1 MNKFY
6 VILSSFIFAFSA
18 MGMAVT
24 YTAPTFTADDGK
36 TFTDSK
42 FANTYVETITLTNG
56 DQTKT
61 WNYQAPRVFWN
72 VLTTMTMDAK
82 GGETISARFVAHSL
96 GEYSESTVKQD
107 LRYTA
112 VVLAIDWNGDGEFES
127 VQKIKGDTP
136 PAHNVGGNMDVLDF
150 TYDIVVPDD
159 VQVGTARVR
168 FNYTN
173 AWKNKI
179 GEEYEPLEDYVE
191 RAKTTCK
198 EGVVYDFDVNVSPKV
213 VQNYVVTV
221 TSNEHAQI
229 SLLNGTETVASGSEV
244 PEGTE
249 LTVNVVPD
257 DGWKV
262 TSIKANEVNI
272 TDSRTFVVNGAT
284 TVSVE
289 VVEMQ
294 SGLVSYSIVGDQSY
308 LGDKGVELY
317 DGDGNLVENNRKWEE
332 GSAYYI
338 YVYVKDNT
346 TQVLV
351 TLNTLSVELEK
362 YEDTD
367 VIAYYYEGIVE
378 GDQNLVITLPGGTS
392 GLEPVVEAI
401 AHYNPGQQMLC
412 TNGSSVLIYD
422 LSGRL
427 LLSGSGN
434 VSVSELADGF
444 YAAVVDGRT
453 IKFKK

>member
-18 MGMAVT
+18 MGMAAT
-24 YTAPTFTADDGK
+24 YTEPTFTADGGK
-36 TFTDSK
+36 PFTDSK
-42 FANTYVETITLTNG
+42 FANTYVETITLTKG
-56 DQTKT
+56 TQTKT
-61 WNYQAPRVFWN
+61 WNYTAPRVFWN

-82 GGETISARFVAHSL
+82 AGETISAHFVAHSL

-159 VQVGTARVR
+159 VQVGVARVR

-179 GEEYEPLEDYVE
+179 GEEDEPLEDYVE

-213 VQNYVVTV
+213 VQNHVVTV

-257 DGWKV
+257 DGWKI

-289 VVEMQ
+289 VSEIKYGV
-294 SGLVSYSIVGDQSY
+294 VTYSIVGDQSY
-308 LGDKGVELY
+308 LGEGGIELY
-317 DGDGNLVENNRKWEE
+317 DGESNIVNSGAKLEE
-332 GSAYYI
+332 GSTYYI
-338 YVYVKDNT
+338 IIYTKDDTVEISVALNGNP
-346 TQVLV
+346 LV
-351 TLNTLSVELEK
+351 M
-362 YEDTD
+362 TD
-367 VIAYYYEGIVE
+367 DESMFYYEGTVE
-378 GDQNLVITLPGGTS
+378 GDQDFVITLPGEVS
-392 GLEPVVEAI
+392 GLESVVEAV
-401 AHYNPGQQMLC
+401 AHYNPGQQMLY
-412 TNGSSVLIYD
+412 TNGNSVLVYD
-422 LSGRL
+422 LSGKL
-427 LLSGSGN
+427 VLSGIGN
-434 VSVSELADGF
+434 ISVSELAEGF

>member
-18 MGMAVT
+18 MGMAAT
-24 YTAPTFTADDGK
+24 YTEPTYVTGDGSQHNPNNP
-36 TFTDSK
+36 FDSYTDS
-42 FANTYVETITLTNG
+42 YVETITLTNG

-82 GGETISARFVAHSL
+82 AGETISAHFVAHSL

-112 VVLAIDWNGDGEFES
+112 VVLAIDWNGDGTFES
-127 VQKIKGDTP
+127 VQKIVGNTP
-136 PAHNVGGNMDVLDF
+136 PSHNVGGNMDVLDF

-173 AWKNKI
+173 AWFGDN
-179 GEEYEPLEDYVE
+179 GTAADFV
-191 RAKTTCK
+191 TTCK
-198 EGVVYDFDVNVSPKV
+198 EGIVYDFDVNVSPKV

-221 TSNEHAQI
+221 TPNEHAQI
-229 SLLNGTETVASGSEV
+229 SLLKGTETVASGSEV

-257 DGWKV
+257 DGWKI

-289 VVEMQ
+289 VSEIKYGV
-294 SGLVSYSIVGDQSY
+294 VTYSIVGDQSY
-308 LGDKGVELY
+308 LGEGGIELY
-317 DGDGNLVENNRKWEE
+317 DGESNIVNSGVKLEE
-332 GSAYYI
+332 GSFYYI
-338 YVYVKDNT
+338 IIYTKDDEVK
-346 TQVLV
+346 VSV
-351 TLNTLSVELEK
+351 TLNGNPAEI
-362 YEDTD
+362 TD
-367 VIAYYYEGIVE
+367 DVNMFYYEGIVE

-427 LLSGSGN
+427 LLSGLGN